1 MYNRD
6 RSYPIRL
13 VPKQSYLAE
22 LIYLLLVILLLDP
35 IPLLRKNLRTKN
47 FAWLPADEIG
57 AQPQLE
63 STNCKSRSSPIR
75 VDCGGGTQ
83 EEIRSLF
90 TQARMRTPWTVD
102 YSTLFSPLKTR
113 KLDICLDPFQSTKEA
128 FIGWLVSATPDQ
140 IAKYP
145 IQLGPAS
152 MIFRIVH
159 EDTILILGLIRSALA
174 DIASTSSGNVSE
186 DLTLHWRF
194 RLDRFRAYLVELEES
209 LQQFVDFVH
218 PVAEGQPQQT
228 AISLETRPIE
238 YLFSD
243 ARAQILLTDRR
254 LDQTYSVLL
263 SKVQLMDSHRSIA
276 EAETVTRLTEFA
288 FLFIPLSFAT
298 SIFGMQIVDQS
309 TPVSTYIAVAL
320 GLTSVAYFLRFI
332 IHCTTRRRMILV
344 QKIRLKITASEQIS
358 TGSHIK
364 TAMFFRWLLAPIRR
378 EWQLAFFFATV
389 LITVVIPVPIIW
401 TRKLNTGIKII
412 MSCLLVMLPISHVF
426 ILFIIKSKALRLQT
440 SFPPPRLQTQI

>member
-1 MYNRD
+1 M
-6 RSYPIRL
+6 
-13 VPKQSYLAE
+13 AE
-22 LIYLLLVILLLDP
+22 LIHLLLVILLLDP
-35 IPLLRKNLRTKN
+35 MPLLRKNLRARDVAV
-47 FAWLPADEIG
+47 FPADEIDSR
-57 AQPQLE
+57 QQLE
-63 STNCKSRSSPIR
+63 SNNCKSRSHPR
-75 VDCGGGTQ
+75 VDDGDAIQ

-90 TQARMRTPWTVD
+90 TQAKMRTPWTVD

-145 IQLGPAS
+145 IRLGPAS
-152 MIFRIVH
+152 MLFRIVH
-159 EDTILILGLIRSALA
+159 EDTILILGQMRSALA

-186 DLTLHWRF
+186 DQTLHWRY
-194 RLDRFRAYLVELEES
+194 RLDRFRAYIVELEES
-209 LQQFVDFVH
+209 LQQFVGFVH

-228 AISLETRPIE
+228 AVSLETRPIK

-254 LDQTYSVLL
+254 LDQTYSILL

-332 IHCTTRRRMILV
+332 IHWTTRRRIILV
-344 QKIRLKITASEQIS
+344 QKIRMKITASEQIS
-358 TGSHIK
+358 TGSHIS
-364 TAMFFRWLLAPIRR
+364 TAMFFKWLLAPIYR
-378 EWQLAFFFATV
+378 EWKLALFFAIV
-389 LITVVIPVPIIW
+389 IITVVIPLPIIW
-401 TRKLNTGIKII
+401 TRELDTGIKIF
-412 MSCLLVMLPISHVF
+412 MSCLLVLLPISHVF
-426 ILFIIKSKALRLQT
+426 ILFIMQMRGGKIANLFSPSEAT
-440 SFPPPRLQTQI
+440 DPDIDSESS

>member
-1 MYNRD
+1 M
-6 RSYPIRL
+6 
-13 VPKQSYLAE
+13 AE

-35 IPLLRKNLRTKN
+35 MPLLRKNLR
-47 FAWLPADEIG
+47 ARDVALLPADEIDG
-57 AQPQLE
+57 RRQLE
-63 STNCKSRSSPIR
+63 SSNCKSRSSPIG
-75 VDCGGGTQ
+75 VDDGEGIQ
-83 EEIRSLF
+83 EEIRSPF
-90 TQARMRTPWTVD
+90 TQAKMRTPWTVD

-113 KLDICLDPFQSTKEA
+113 KLDVCLDPFQSTKEA

-145 IQLGPAS
+145 IRLGPAS

-159 EDTILILGLIRSALA
+159 EDTILLLGLMRSALA

-186 DLTLHWRF
+186 DQTLHWRY
-194 RLDRFRAYLVELEES
+194 RLDRFRAYIVELEES

-218 PVAEGQPQQT
+218 PVADGQPQQT
-228 AISLETRPIE
+228 AVSLETCPIE

-298 SIFGMQIVDQS
+298 SIFGMQIVDES

-332 IHCTTRRRMILV
+332 IHWTTRRRMILV
-344 QKIRLKITASEQIS
+344 QKIRMKITASEYMP
-358 TGSHIK
+358 TGSHIS
-364 TAMFFRWLLAPIRR
+364 TAMFFSWLLAPIRR
-378 EWQLAFFFATV
+378 ERKLALFFATV
-389 LITVVIPVPIIW
+389 LITVVIPLPIIW
-401 TRKLNTGIKII
+401 TKELDTGIKIV
-412 MSCLLVMLPISHVF
+412 MSCLLLLLPISHVF
-426 ILFIIKSKALRLQT
+426 ILFIKQMRGGKITNPFSRLEAT
-440 SFPPPRLQTQI
+440 DPDIDLE